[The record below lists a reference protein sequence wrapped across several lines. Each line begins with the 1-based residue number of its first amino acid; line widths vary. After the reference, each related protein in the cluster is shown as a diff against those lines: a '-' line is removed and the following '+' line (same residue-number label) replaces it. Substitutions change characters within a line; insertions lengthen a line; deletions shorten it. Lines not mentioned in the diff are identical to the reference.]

1 MVQKQLFVVQYGLVC
16 KLREGKVFLSWHREQ
31 ERRSQDGSKTTS
43 RQLKDLARRYLA
55 HLEQALLQKP
65 REVLSLWAEVV
76 APSYVAMTQA
86 VKFED
91 GVLYVMVSNSALL
104 SLLHELSE
112 RRRLVEALQKKIP
125 EVEIRDISF
134 RIGTIPKGQR

>member
-1 MVQKQLFVVQYGLVC
+1 MTVV
-16 KLREGKVFLSWHREQ
+16 EPLSRNDEAALPLNPER
-31 ERRSQDGSKTTS
+31 ERRPFDESRTTS

-55 HLEQALLQKP
+55 HLEQTLQQKP
-65 REVLSLWAEVV
+65 REVVLLWPEVV
-76 APSYVAMTQA
+76 APAYLKMTRA

-91 GVLYVMVSNSALL
+91 GILHVKVSNSALL

-112 RRRLVEALQKKIP
+112 RKRLVEALQKKIP

-134 RIGTIPKGQR
+134 RIGSFPETLS